1 MSEVGTLFVVFLLIY
16 LAQCLWWTP
25 PGASVFALGTIGKGA
40 RKKQGFVWHA
50 LDLAGVL
57 ANPLPPLSPL
67 VVSDWPG
74 FQPEPDRFCHCP
86 PAGAE
91 PVSFPWETLAVT
103 SSDSRLLCNGVP
115 VLKAGEAQ
123 IQRCAE
129 FLRRT
134 AKLKRGR
141 RERAIEAWLSRSTDQ
156 KAASQE
162 LEVFRRRSR
171 WLRIITNVEFFLLFL
186 IVPLAFRSLGTR
198 ALWPAVTALAAIA
211 ISVTLEFWMLHRAL
225 FPESSGARMKSAVTI
240 LLSPVA
246 AVRACDAVSK
256 ELLTGF
262 HPLAVASVILPDEE
276 FKHFASEQLRACRY
290 GPASGG
296 WYGAKLQK
304 ALESLIRQKGMQPEH
319 LMSPSKQ
326 ESNCVAYCPRC
337 LAQYVND
344 RAECADCGYQ
354 ELVVFP
360 GTAGSR
366 LIDGTGH

>member
-1 MSEVGTLFVVFLLIY
+1 MSEVGGLFAVFLLIY

-25 PGASVFALGTIGKGA
+25 PGASVFALGTRGKGA
-40 RKKQGFVWHA
+40 RKEQGFVWNA
-50 LDLAGVL
+50 FDLAGVL
-57 ANPLPPLSPL
+57 ASPLPPLPPL
-67 VVSDWPG
+67 VVSEWPA

-86 PAGAE
+86 SAGAE
-91 PVSFPWETLAVT
+91 PVPIPWESLVVT
-103 SSDSRLLCNGVP
+103 SSDSRLLCNGVS

-123 IQRCAE
+123 IQRYAE
-129 FLRRT
+129 FLRQT
-134 AKLKRGR
+134 AKLNRRG
-141 RERAIEAWLSRSTDQ
+141 RERAIETWLLRSTDQ

-162 LEVFRRRSR
+162 LEDFRRRSR

-198 ALWPAVTALAAIA
+198 ALWPAVSALAAVA
-211 ISVTLEFWMLHRAL
+211 ISITLEFWMLHRAL
-225 FPESSGARMKSAVTI
+225 FPESSAARMKSAVTI

-262 HPLAVASVILPDEE
+262 HPLAVASVILPEDE

-304 ALESLIRQKGMQPEH
+304 ALEGLVRQQGMQPGP

-326 ESNCVAYCPRC
+326 ETNCVAYCPRC

-354 ELVVFP
+354 ELVGFSGKKDWSADRP
-360 GTAGSR
+360 N
-366 LIDGTGH
+366 